1 MGSSP
6 GPGALSKAS
15 RGRQQ
20 SCSCSLVGAAPPV
33 LRAQSGSNLSLASPM
48 ALQTWASQSG
58 PKGDE
63 SSPPGRQGSGVTT
76 DSACDM
82 VSGTQ
87 QAPERYERDSPGASE
102 FARDT
107 DWARVRPSQEA
118 RVRAPAQRVTRAVLL
133 EAQGLNP
140 LISEAEAT
148 PPLRLMGAGIC
159 NRGGVSVAN
168 SNYAEVPM
176 PQGRRP
182 YPHPSHPPPKK
193 QPPPTGGGQRLALL
207 CP

>member
-1 MGSSP
+1 MR
-6 GPGALSKAS
+6 AA
-15 RGRQQ
+15 RQGDRAW
-20 SCSCSLVGAAPPV
+20 VGWVA
-33 LRAQSGSNLSLASPM
+33 
-48 ALQTWASQSG
+48 
-58 PKGDE
+58 DH
-63 SSPPGRQGSGVTT
+63 GSGVTT

-107 DWARVRPSQEA
+107 DRARVWPSQEA

-133 EAQGLNP
+133 EAQGLNL

-193 QPPPTGGGQRLALL
+193 QPPPTGGGQRLAL
-207 CP
+207 PRP